1 MDRKET
7 DNANNIKDKRIL
19 GDEWIGREKDADT
32 GKISEGK
39 STFLYLSIIV
49 LASMILLTALF
60 WYLILPRFE
69 SFGRIWAIL
78 ISSVFLMVSLF
89 LLLWYLL
96 LIISVL
102 SRKSYF
108 NLCLTKGGS
117 LLFFILPIVTK
128 FALSLG
134 ISQDRLSHSFI
145 RVTNT
150 LARSGSKDTG
160 PLLALFPR
168 CLRKDIRKQAI
179 KICGEFPEVI
189 VHTAPGGTVA
199 RKIIQETSPRA
210 IIAIACERDLIS
222 GLRDVAP
229 KIPVIG
235 IPNSRPTGPCKD
247 TVIDIDELRTALESF
262 SVKG

>member
-7 DNANNIKDKRIL
+7 DSGDRIKDKRIL
-19 GDEWIGREKDADT
+19 GDEWTGWEKDTDT

-39 STFLYLSIIV
+39 STFLYLSMIV
-49 LASMILLTALF
+49 LAAMILFAALF

-69 SFGRIWAIL
+69 SFGRIWAVL
-78 ISSVFLMVSLF
+78 ISSVFILVSLF
-89 LLLWYLL
+89 LLSWYLI

-102 SRKSYF
+102 TRKSYF

-128 FALSLG
+128 FALSIG

-150 LARSGSKDTG
+150 LARPG
-160 PLLALFPR
+160 PEDAGPILALFPR
-168 CLRKDIRKQAI
+168 CLRKDIRKEAI
-179 KICGEFPEVI
+179 GICGEFPEVI
-189 VHTAPGGTVA
+189 VNTAPGGTVA
-199 RKIIQETSPRA
+199 RKIIRETAPRA

-247 TVIDIDELRTALESF
+247 TVIDTDELRSALESF
-262 SVKG
+262 TVKP